1 MKDKLLIITKIKQT
15 IEYIDKTI
23 SNFPNKENNLKT
35 RINNTM
41 YELLENTYNGN
52 INKNDIRKKYQNKTI
67 INLRMLD
74 YYLKLS
80 MNKKIISLKKYT
92 TIGNYLLEIN
102 DLIIIWIRNEKNI

>member
-1 MKDKLLIITKIKQT
+1 
-15 IEYIDKTI
+15 
-23 SNFPNKENNLKT
+23 
-35 RINNTM
+35 M
-41 YELLENTYNGN
+41 YDLLENTYNGN